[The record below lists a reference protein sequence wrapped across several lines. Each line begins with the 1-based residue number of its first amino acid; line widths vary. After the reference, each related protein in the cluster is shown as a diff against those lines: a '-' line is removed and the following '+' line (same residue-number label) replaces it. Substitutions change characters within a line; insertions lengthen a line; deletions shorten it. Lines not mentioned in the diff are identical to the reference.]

1 MTNLHH
7 HDTIQTQEFDLEF
20 YHNLLG
26 IEWDCQDDHAEAT
39 DAAYPV
45 DAFSDDAPNAECEY
59 VKRIIDA
66 TRLNNKVLGQK
77 LH

>member
-1 MTNLHH
+1 MTDLHH

-45 DAFSDDAPNAECEY
+45 DANPNPNPNLFVHY
-59 VKRIIDA
+59 R
-66 TRLNNKVLGQK
+66 
-77 LH
+77 

>member
-1 MTNLHH
+1 MTDLHH

-39 DAAYPV
+39 DAAYPN
-45 DAFSDDAPNAECEY
+45 PNPNLFVHY
-59 VKRIIDA
+59 R
-66 TRLNNKVLGQK
+66 
-77 LH
+77 